1 MAEKALSERKEMENQ
16 ILQSKLD
23 WEDTFQ
29 TVTDMI
35 TIHDIDFNIIH
46 ANKAAID
53 TLGLSFLDKTKPKC
67 YEFYHGKNCPPDNC
81 LTLKCFKNKKASS
94 FEAFEPHLGMFIE
107 IRAIPRFDSHNQVVG
122 SIHIVKD
129 ITKRKK
135 VEDALQRAE
144 QMKLTGEWAAG
155 LAHEIKNPLAGIKV
169 SVEVL
174 LDDLN
179 ISVEDRAIVKK
190 AVGEIQRI
198 EILLKSLLN
207 FAKPPKLQLSATD
220 MNDLLDQTIT
230 FSLKHPSL
238 SSNSSREIK
247 ILKNFD
253 DTIPETLADP
263 MQLKQVFLN
272 LAINAIEAMPD
283 GGRLGVKTIYDN
295 NTETLEIE
303 ISDTGEGIEKTM
315 IDDVFKPFFT
325 TKLKGTGFGLSI
337 SRRIIEEH
345 SGSISVVSNS
355 GIGTTFSVSL
365 PLITASDYYQS
376 TES

>member
-1 MAEKALSERKEMENQ
+1 
-16 ILQSKLD
+16 
-23 WEDTFQ
+23 
-29 TVTDMI
+29 
-35 TIHDIDFNIIH
+35 
-46 ANKAAID
+46 
-53 TLGLSFLDKTKPKC
+53 
-67 YEFYHGKNCPPDNC
+67 
-81 LTLKCFKNKKASS
+81 
-94 FEAFEPHLGMFIE
+94 
-107 IRAIPRFDSHNQVVG
+107 
-122 SIHIVKD
+122 
-129 ITKRKK
+129 
-135 VEDALQRAE
+135 
-144 QMKLTGEWAAG
+144 
-155 LAHEIKNPLAGIKV
+155 
-169 SVEVL
+169 
-174 LDDLN
+174 
-179 ISVEDRAIVKK
+179 
-190 AVGEIQRI
+190 
-198 EILLKSLLN
+198 
-207 FAKPPKLQLSATD
+207 

-238 SSNSSREIK
+238 SSNSSRKIK

-303 ISDTGEGIEKTM
+303 ISDTGEGIEKAM

-345 SGSISVVSNS
+345 SGNISVVSNS

-365 PLITASDYYQS
+365 PLITASDFYQS

>member
-1 MAEKALSERKEMENQ
+1 MSEKALSEIKEMENQ

-23 WEDTFQ
+23 WEHTFQ
-29 TVTDMI
+29 SITDMI
-35 TIHDIDFNIIH
+35 TIHDIDFNIIY
-46 ANKAAID
+46 ANNAAID
-53 TLGLSFLDKTKPKC
+53 ILGLSFLDKTKPKC

-81 LTLKCFKNKKASS
+81 LTFECFENKKTSS
-94 FEAFEPHLGMFIE
+94 FETFESHLGMFLE
-107 IRAIPRFDSHNQVVG
+107 IKAIPRFDSHNKVIG

-129 ITKRKK
+129 ITERKK
-135 VEDALQRAE
+135 VEEALQRAE
-144 QMKLTGEWAAG
+144 QMKLVGEWATG

-179 ISVEDRAIVKK
+179 ISVKDRAIVKK

-198 EILLKSLLN
+198 ETLLKNLLN
-207 FAKPPKLQLSATD
+207 FAKPPKLQLSVID
-220 MNDLLDQTIT
+220 MNDLLDQTIN

-238 SSNSSREIK
+238 SSNFSREIK
-247 ILKNFD
+247 IMKKFD
-253 DTIPETLADP
+253 YTIPKTLADP

-272 LAINAIEAMPD
+272 LALNAIEAMPD
-283 GGRLGVKTIYDN
+283 GGILGVNTVYGK
-295 NTETLEIE
+295 NTETVKIE
-303 ISDTGEGIEKTM
+303 ISDTGEGIEKGM

-337 SRRIIEEH
+337 SRRIIEKH
-345 SGSISVVSNS
+345 SGTLSVISNS
-355 GIGTTFSVSL
+355 GSGTTFSVSL
-365 PLITASDYYQS
+365 PLITASDFYRS

>member
-1 MAEKALSERKEMENQ
+1 
-16 ILQSKLD
+16 
-23 WEDTFQ
+23 
-29 TVTDMI
+29 
-35 TIHDIDFNIIH
+35 
-46 ANKAAID
+46 
-53 TLGLSFLDKTKPKC
+53 
-67 YEFYHGKNCPPDNC
+67 
-81 LTLKCFKNKKASS
+81 
-94 FEAFEPHLGMFIE
+94 
-107 IRAIPRFDSHNQVVG
+107 
-122 SIHIVKD
+122 
-129 ITKRKK
+129 
-135 VEDALQRAE
+135 
-144 QMKLTGEWAAG
+144 MKLTGEWAAG

-179 ISVEDRAIVKK
+179 ISAEDRAIVKK

-238 SSNSSREIK
+238 SSKSSREIK
-247 ILKNFD
+247 ILYNFD
-253 DTIPETLADP
+253 DKIPETLADP

-365 PLITASDYYQS
+365 PLITASDFYQS